1 MTRENYVRLVKRIGE
16 QITERAEEI
25 VGSLN
30 DKQEITIT
38 AKIDAISVPTITWQN
53 TIYGRIEKVD
63 VIRD

>member
-1 MTRENYVRLVKRIGE
+1 MTRENYVTLVKRIGE